1 MDICLF
7 GLPVMAISAYSD
19 LKTGNIYNK
28 LMYPA
33 IILSLLIIAVFYP
46 QNFMASLKWGLI
58 AWLIILPVV
67 ILDQASG
74 GDSKLLALAGIML
87 QEYVIVV
94 YFFFMLLVLLYFI
107 GFELKCGHSIGK
119 IFGHLLKFKNFIMEG
134 THHNVGGLLIF
145 LSTLTTYILLL
156 QKGGG
161 I

>member
-94 YFFFMLLVLLYFI
+94 YFFFMLLVF
-107 GFELKCGHSIGK
+107 
-119 IFGHLLKFKNFIMEG
+119 
-134 THHNVGGLLIF
+134 
-145 LSTLTTYILLL
+145 YIS
-156 QKGGG
+156 
-161 I
+161 